1 MLKIKLMKY
10 SIKHICSFVFLTLIG
25 ISYSPFEL
33 LGQTDKNATVR
44 GIIYDGEEAGEPL
57 IGGNVI
63 LNNGDGAAT
72 DFNGAYS
79 FNTKPGSYTITVKYI
94 GYQTQTKNIQ
104 LSDGETKEFSLTLM
118 PESNQLDDVVISAS
132 KYEQKLGDVPVSMA
146 VIKPALI
153 ENKATRDAQAI
164 VEQVPGVQ
172 INENQVSIRGGSGWS
187 YGAGSRVL
195 VMVDGMPMLA
205 GDANDVKWSA
215 IPLEN
220 ISQIE
225 ILKGASSVLY
235 GSSALNGVINIRT
248 QYPKDKPVTKVN
260 ISNGFYNNGYASRMG
275 TSLISGDSVLDQ
287 RSDQTWWDSPR
298 GYIQGNFTHLR
309 KLSENDELVLG
320 GFFMK
325 DQGYR
330 FGENDQR
337 ARINGGWKH
346 FSKKINGL
354 SYGLN
359 LNNNFN
365 NSTIFFLWAGADSV
379 LHALGGVDTATTTM
393 SKSSSS
399 RIMIDPYISYVN
411 KNGKE
416 HHLKARFF
424 RTDNQNNTN
433 QAATS
438 NYYFGEYQFQQRFE
452 NKFTITSGAMSS
464 YTDVISELYGNH
476 TSTNLAA
483 YFQGDKKWEKFNLT
497 AGMRLEY
504 FKIDSVQSEGKL
516 FTKDLN
522 IPFQPVFRIG
532 STYQPAEYTF
542 LRASY
547 GQGYRFP
554 SIAEKYIS
562 TFVGGLNIFPNN
574 NIQPE
579 YGWSAEIGLKQ
590 GFKINNFKG
599 YIDLSGFVTRY
610 QDMIEFM
617 FDFYDL
623 DGSDIS
629 SAELQSIVINNG
641 IGVLSNY
648 LGARSTNIQNANI
661 PGIELSIVGQGNFTE
676 NLSFTTLAGY
686 TFIHPTPIDADSAYL
701 TTFSDPDMENP
712 ENTILKYRNRNML
725 KIDFQ
730 LDYKKW
736 AIGLSTRYTSLMEN
750 VDDVFMQPIA
760 NTEILP
766 GYGDYRNAR
775 MTGDLVFDCRLAY
788 NFNNKYKLS
797 ILANNLLNKEY
808 SNRPG
813 NVMPPRTLLWQ
824 FSANF

>member
-1 MLKIKLMKY
+1 MKY
-10 SIKHICSFVFLTLIG
+10 IINHIYSFIILTLIG
-25 ISYSPFEL
+25 IFFCPAEFL
-33 LGQTDKNATVR
+33 AQTDKTATVR
-44 GIIYDGEEAGEPL
+44 GVIYDGEEAGEPL
-57 IGGNVI
+57 IGSNVI

-79 FNTKPGSYTITVKYI
+79 FNAKPGSYTITVKYI
-94 GYQTQTKNIQ
+94 GYQTQTKNIR
-104 LSDGETKEFSLTLM
+104 LSAGETKEFSLTLM

-379 LHALGGVDTATTTM
+379 LHALG
-393 SKSSSS
+393 
-399 RIMIDPYISYVN
+399 
-411 KNGKE
+411 
-416 HHLKARFF
+416 
-424 RTDNQNNTN
+424 
-433 QAATS
+433 
-438 NYYFGEYQFQQRFE
+438 
-452 NKFTITSGAMSS
+452 
-464 YTDVISELYGNH
+464 
-476 TSTNLAA
+476 
-483 YFQGDKKWEKFNLT
+483 
-497 AGMRLEY
+497 
-504 FKIDSVQSEGKL
+504 
-516 FTKDLN
+516 
-522 IPFQPVFRIG
+522 
-532 STYQPAEYTF
+532 
-542 LRASY
+542 
-547 GQGYRFP
+547 
-554 SIAEKYIS
+554 
-562 TFVGGLNIFPNN
+562 
-574 NIQPE
+574 
-579 YGWSAEIGLKQ
+579 
-590 GFKINNFKG
+590 
-599 YIDLSGFVTRY
+599 
-610 QDMIEFM
+610 
-617 FDFYDL
+617 
-623 DGSDIS
+623 
-629 SAELQSIVINNG
+629 
-641 IGVLSNY
+641 
-648 LGARSTNIQNANI
+648 
-661 PGIELSIVGQGNFTE
+661 
-676 NLSFTTLAGY
+676 
-686 TFIHPTPIDADSAYL
+686 
-701 TTFSDPDMENP
+701 
-712 ENTILKYRNRNML
+712 
-725 KIDFQ
+725 
-730 LDYKKW
+730 
-736 AIGLSTRYTSLMEN
+736 
-750 VDDVFMQPIA
+750 
-760 NTEILP
+760 
-766 GYGDYRNAR
+766 
-775 MTGDLVFDCRLAY
+775 
-788 NFNNKYKLS
+788 
-797 ILANNLLNKEY
+797 
-808 SNRPG
+808 
-813 NVMPPRTLLWQ
+813 
-824 FSANF
+824 